1 MKSIEKVDFNLRK
14 SGQTDIS
21 GTVKTFALG
30 LVALFCLT
38 FTGCSSKDAEI
49 NSFLTE
55 WDAVTN
61 EIVRKIDANPSSAGV
76 DDAQKTWDEKKAGL
90 KAKWDNVK
98 DARGFQVSQ
107 DTQKKMEESAQKN
120 VTALTGVMSKNAV
133 KLAMDKGAA
142 DKFRKLMEDY
152 GNTFR
157 M

>member
-1 MKSIEKVDFNLRK
+1 MKNIEKLNFNVWK
-14 SGQTDIS
+14 TKQINIS
-21 GTVKTFALG
+21 DMVGTFALG
-30 LVALFCLT
+30 LVVLFCLT
-38 FTGCSSKDAEI
+38 FVGCSKDAEI

-55 WDAVTN
+55 WETATN
-61 EIVRKIDANPSSAGV
+61 EIVQKIDANPSSAGV
-76 DDAQKTWDEKKAGL
+76 DEARKTWDEKKAGL